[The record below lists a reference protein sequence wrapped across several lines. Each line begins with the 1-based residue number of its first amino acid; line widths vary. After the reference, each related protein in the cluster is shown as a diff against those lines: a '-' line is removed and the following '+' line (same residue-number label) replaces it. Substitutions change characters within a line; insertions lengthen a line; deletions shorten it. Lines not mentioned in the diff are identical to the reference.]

1 MTETGNDARR
11 LAPGIPWIDGELGD
25 STQGDLCWVCFA
37 GFVYRA
43 PALPKFYAC
52 EHCLAYDRQQARLLG
67 FRMLLPLMDWHTQ
80 PVQAGRRPPTEPIF
94 RRWLG
99 EVWIRAS
106 VLRQWRI
113 DGVRAALV
121 LLDIEPDRAISL
133 GEWSGL
139 MRWSPRRSEAC
150 WEAFVA
156 GHHPCLHDVLQRVHS
171 VNVSRN

>member
-1 MTETGNDARR
+1 MTDTGNDTRR
-11 LAPGIPWIDGELGD
+11 LAPEIPWIDAELGD
-25 STQGDLCWVCFA
+25 STRGNLCWVCFA
-37 GFVYRA
+37 GFTHRV

-52 EHCLAYDRQQARLLG
+52 EYCLAYDREQARLLG

-80 PVQAGRRPPTEPIF
+80 PVEPGRRPPTEPIF

-99 EVWIRAS
+99 EMWSQAS

-113 DGVRAALV
+113 NGVRAALA
-121 LLDIEPDRAISL
+121 LLDIKPDRAVSL
-133 GEWSGL
+133 GEWSEV

-156 GHHPCLHDVLQRVHS
+156 GYHPRLHAVLQRVHG
-171 VNVSRN
+171 VNAST

>member
-1 MTETGNDARR
+1 MTGTGNDARR
-11 LAPGIPWIDGELGD
+11 LAPGIPWIDAELGD
-25 STQGDLCWVCFA
+25 STKGNLCWVCFA
-37 GFVYRA
+37 GPAYRVA
-43 PALPKFYAC
+43 GLPTFTAC

-80 PVQAGRRPPTEPIF
+80 PVEPSRRPPTEPIF

-99 EVWIRAS
+99 EMWSQVS
-106 VLRQWRI
+106 VLRQWRV
-113 DGVRAALV
+113 DGVRAAFT

-139 MRWSPRRSEAC
+139 MRWGPRRSEAC

-156 GHHPCLHDVLQRVHS
+156 GHHGCLHDVLQRVHG
-171 VNVSRN
+171 VNGFNS